1 MADLNPVASHASS
14 PKEPLRRPGVGLW
27 ILSLVWLGVAILAV
41 ALVVAWWSVVPY
53 LVVGLLAVSAIVW
66 ILVSVLSPAIPD
78 RTCPSVVEKVS
89 SSSGAANP
97 ASDASSATF
106 ETNRCTSPISMSGET
121 LRRLA

>member
-78 RTCPSVVEKVS
+78 RTCPQC
-89 SSSGAANP
+89 G
-97 ASDASSATF
+97 
-106 ETNRCTSPISMSGET
+106 GEGLVK
-121 LRRLA
+121 LRRGEPGVRCELCDFRDESMHVAYLDEW